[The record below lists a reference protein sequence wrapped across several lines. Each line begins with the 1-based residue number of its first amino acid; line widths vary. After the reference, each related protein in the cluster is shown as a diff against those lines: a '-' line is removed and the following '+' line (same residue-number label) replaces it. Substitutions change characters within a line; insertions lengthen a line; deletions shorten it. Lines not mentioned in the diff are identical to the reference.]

1 MGTRGSGWV
10 KEAHR
15 YLLRGPD
22 PQLLHT
28 TLRLRWIS
36 AALGVPIFGGVC
48 LLFGSTGSL
57 YAFGIAMLAYL
68 LVNAGLSRALRR
80 SRSLQLWGCLSVVGD
95 LAALTVTL
103 TIFDQLQGPL
113 VGMYAMVLLGSATMW
128 SGLATVIAG
137 MVGVGCYATALGL
150 KLGGVLPAGA
160 GLERLQSLDAFGFAT
175 LVPLALLV
183 LFTGYTVILNYRLLR
198 DRAAS
203 VEDRYRAL
211 FNAMPT
217 PILVVDR
224 ETGRYLECNEAS
236 RQFTGLSRD
245 QFIGRMVGNPLEPED
260 RADLEALVRQ
270 AANAPTRTL
279 LRRWAMKSGREF
291 FSEMALTPVEF
302 KGREAVLMAGRDCT
316 AEVRLDEER
325 REYAAKLQREVAQRT
340 QDLERTNTKLRQL
353 QTRLVEAERLG
364 IAGEVAGGIAHAI
377 YNPLAALIGHMEMKL
392 DSDKVD
398 PRDEHV
404 MHLARRIEAVVE
416 GMLTLS
422 RRGAMRPEPMDLGD
436 LVRDVRRELAERCL
450 TQGVEVELR
459 IAPNLP
465 QLTADHALLTTA
477 LVSVAENALDA
488 MENGGKLVLAVESV
502 SETDALRLRVRDS
515 GPGVPAKIR
524 GRIFEPFYSTKL
536 RGVGLG
542 LAIARGIILGHEG
555 SIRLESEPGSGTEVT
570 LEIPQQGVRE
580 ARR

>member
-1 MGTRGSGWV
+1 
-10 KEAHR
+10 
-15 YLLRGPD
+15 
-22 PQLLHT
+22 
-28 TLRLRWIS
+28 
-36 AALGVPIFGGVC
+36 
-48 LLFGSTGSL
+48 
-57 YAFGIAMLAYL
+57 MLAYL
-68 LVNAGLSRALRR
+68 LVNVALSRALRR
-80 SRSLQLWGCLSVVGD
+80 SRLLQLWGCLSVVSD

-113 VGMYAMVLLGSATMW
+113 VGMYAMVLLGGAAMW
-128 SGLATVIAG
+128 SGLATAIAG
-137 MVGVGCYATALGL
+137 MVGVGSYATALGL
-150 KLGGVLPAGA
+150 KLGGVLPAGT
-160 GLERLQSLDAFGFAT
+160 GLERLQSLDAFGSAP

-183 LFTGYTVILNYRLLR
+183 LFTGYTVILNLRLLR
-198 DRAAS
+198 NRAAS
-203 VEDRYRAL
+203 VEDRYRAV
-211 FNAMPT
+211 FDAMPT

-236 RQFTGLSRD
+236 RQFTGLSRGE
-245 QFIGRMVGNPLEPED
+245 FIGRMVGDLLKPED
-260 RADLEALVRQ
+260 RADLEALLRE

-302 KGREAVLMAGRDCT
+302 GGREAVLMAGRDRT
-316 AEVRLDEER
+316 AEIQLDEER
-325 REYAAKLQREVAQRT
+325 REYASKLQREVALRT
-340 QDLERTNTKLRQL
+340 QDLERTNTKLREL

-422 RRGAMRPEPMDLGD
+422 RRGKMRPEPMDLGD
-436 LVRDVRRELAERCL
+436 LVREARQELAGRCF

-459 IAPNLP
+459 IAPDLP
-465 QLTADHALLTTA
+465 QLTADRALLTTA
-477 LVSVAENALDA
+477 LVIVAENAVDA
-488 MENGGKLVLAVESV
+488 MENGGKLVLEVESV
-502 SETDALRLRVRDS
+502 PETAALRLRVRDS

-524 GRIFEPFYSTKL
+524 GRIFEPFYSTKP

-555 SIRLESEPGSGTEVT
+555 SIRLESDPGIGTEVT

-580 ARR
+580 ARH

>member
-10 KEAHR
+10 KAVHR
-15 YLLRGPD
+15 YLMRGPE

-36 AALGVPIFGGVC
+36 VALGLPIFGGVC
-48 LLFGSTGSL
+48 LLFGSTASL

-68 LVNAGLSRALRR
+68 LVNAGLSWALRR
-80 SRSLQLWGCLSVVGD
+80 SRFIQLWGCLSVVSD

-113 VGMYAMVLLGSATMW
+113 VGMYAMVLLGGASMW
-128 SGLATVIAG
+128 SGLATAIAG
-137 MVGVGCYATALGL
+137 TVGVGCYAIALGL
-150 KLGGVLPAGA
+150 KLGGVLPAGG
-160 GLERLQSLDAFGFAT
+160 GLERLQSLDAFGSAP
-175 LVPLALLV
+175 LVPLALVV
-183 LFTGYTVILNYRLLR
+183 LFTGYTVLLNFRLLR
-198 DRAAS
+198 NRAAS
-203 VEDRYRAL
+203 VEDRYRAV
-211 FNAMPT
+211 FDAMPT

-224 ETGRYLECNEAS
+224 ETGRYLECNEAT
-236 RQFTGLSRD
+236 RQFTGLPRGE
-245 QFIGRMVGNPLEPED
+245 FIGRRVGDLLEPED
-260 RADLEALVRQ
+260 RMELEALLRE

-302 KGREAVLMAGRDCT
+302 GGREAVVMAGRDRT
-316 AEVRLDEER
+316 AEVQLDEER

-340 QDLERTNTKLRQL
+340 QDLERTNTKLREL

-422 RRGAMRPEPMDLGD
+422 RRGTMRPEPMDLGD
-436 LVRDVRRELAERCL
+436 LVREVRGELAERCL

-459 IAPNLP
+459 IAPDLP
-465 QLTADHALLTTA
+465 QLTADRALLTTA
-477 LVSVAENALDA
+477 LLSVAENAVDA
-488 MENGGKLVLAVESV
+488 MEKGGKLVLEVESV
-502 SETDALRLRVRDS
+502 PKTAVVRLRVRDS
-515 GPGVPAKIR
+515 GAGVPAKIR
-524 GRIFEPFYSTKL
+524 GRIFEPFYSTKP

-555 SIRLESEPGSGTEVT
+555 SIRLESEPGIGTEVT

>member
-137 MVGVGCYATALGL
+137 MVGVGCYATVLGL
-150 KLGGVLPAGA
+150 TLGGVLPAGA

-211 FNAMPT
+211 FNRMPT
-217 PILVVDR
+217 PIFVVDQ

-245 QFIGRMVGNPLEPED
+245 QFIGRMVGNLLEPED

-422 RRGAMRPEPMDLGD
+422 RRGTMRPEPMDLGD
-436 LVRDVRRELAERCL
+436 LVREVRRELAERCL